1 MNTRADETSAGL
13 AGSEAPR
20 KRGTG
25 ATDDRGQPVA
35 ILSFADLK
43 RVERDPNQRRAAL
56 ARRLRDAVRAESRR
70 STPLRAVVIVT
81 LVVVV
86 WAAWAVVVTLAP
98 SFRSVPIFWI
108 VVVAS
113 VVGFRIWARRAAA
126 GNLARTAVA
135 EGVCGACAY
144 SLQDLATEADGCLV
158 CPECGAAWRAERITR
173 PHWEGANA
181 GVTYQPG
188 WLKRSVFNIPSPR
201 DMLAPDDRG
210 RFVPVMD
217 SYLKLLPPARRE
229 EWGRARRRALVSR
242 LRAVGWVPRAL
253 LAVVSTLPCWLVGG
267 ALWVGSGFSIA
278 GPPARGVTPELLW
291 LAGVMAAVACLI
303 GLAVYWSNR
312 FGPPL
317 KLVPVFRAAGV
328 CASCGQDLGG
338 VAVASDG
345 CRACPDCG
353 AAWRAE
359 GVGAVP
365 GGSNNRS

>member
-1 MNTRADETSAGL
+1 MSTREVGGSAGE
-13 AGSEAPR
+13 AGPEAPGA
-20 KRGTG
+20 RGAG

-35 ILSFADLK
+35 LLSFADLK

-70 STPLRAVVIVT
+70 STPLRAVVMVT
-81 LVVVV
+81 LISVV
-86 WAAWAVVVTLAP
+86 WAVVVAMAP

-113 VVGFRIWARRAAA
+113 VVGFRFWARRAAA

-188 WLKRSVFNIPSPR
+188 WLRRTVFNIPSPR
-201 DMLAPDDRG
+201 DLLAPDDRG

-217 SYLKLLPPARRE
+217 SYLKLLPPARRA
-229 EWGRARRRALVSR
+229 EWGRARRRALVGR
-242 LRAVGWVPRAL
+242 LRAVGRIRRL
-253 LAVVSTLPCWLVGG
+253 MLAVVSTLPCWLVGG
-267 ALWVGSGFSIA
+267 ALLVASGFSVA
-278 GPPARGVTPELLW
+278 GPPARGLSPELLW
-291 LAGVMAAVACLI
+291 VGVVMGAVACLI
-303 GLAVYWSNR
+303 GLAVFWSNR

-328 CASCGQDLGG
+328 CASCGQDLAG
-338 VAVASDG
+338 VAAASDG
-345 CRACPDCG
+345 CRACPECG
-353 AAWRAE
+353 AAWRLE
-359 GVGAVP
+359 GGEPGPSGA
-365 GGSNNRS
+365 NNLP

>member
-1 MNTRADETSAGL
+1 MSTRADGAPSGDARPEESGARTAG
-13 AGSEAPR
+13 AA
-20 KRGTG
+20 
-25 ATDDRGQPVA
+25 DDRGQPVA
-35 ILSFADLK
+35 LLGFADLK

-70 STPLRAVVIVT
+70 STPLRAVVMVT
-81 LVVVV
+81 LIVVV
-86 WAAWAVVVTLAP
+86 WAAWAVVVTVAP

-108 VVVAS
+108 VVVVS
-113 VVGFRIWARRAAA
+113 VVGFRFWARRAAA

-144 SLQDLATEADGCLV
+144 SLQDLATEPDGCLV

-188 WLKRSVFNIPSPR
+188 WLRRTVFNIPSPR
-201 DMLAPDDRG
+201 DLLAPDDRG

-217 SYLKLLPPARRE
+217 SYLKLLPPARRA

-242 LRAVGWVPRAL
+242 LRAVGRVPRAL
-253 LAVVSTLPCWLVGG
+253 LAVVATLPCWLVVG
-267 ALWVGSGFSIA
+267 ALFVASGFSIA
-278 GPPARGVTPELLW
+278 GPPARGVSPELLW
-291 LAGVMAAVACLI
+291 VAVVMTGVACLI
-303 GLAVYWSNR
+303 GLAVFWSNR

-328 CASCGQDLGG
+328 CASCGEDLGG
-338 VAVASDG
+338 VAAASDG
-345 CRACPDCG
+345 CRACPECG
-353 AAWRAE
+353 AAWRIE
-359 GVGAVP
+359 GTAP
-365 GGSNNRS
+365 GVDGSANLS